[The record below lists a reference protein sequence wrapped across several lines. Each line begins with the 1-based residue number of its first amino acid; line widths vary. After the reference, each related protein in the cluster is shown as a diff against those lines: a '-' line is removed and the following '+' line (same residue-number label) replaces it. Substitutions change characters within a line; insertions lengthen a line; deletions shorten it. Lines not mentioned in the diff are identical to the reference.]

1 MDELLEHIRTR
12 ARGANLHLDQ
22 HDPDYIVGTI
32 MTWLGN
38 NNQILTPTGLKSK
51 EELDFMED
59 QLQFYQA
66 NYAGDPD

>member
-1 MDELLEHIRTR
+1 MDELLEHIRAR

-38 NNQILTPTGLKSK
+38 NNQILTPTGLKSR
-51 EELDFMED
+51 EELEHMED
-59 QLQFYQA
+59 ELGWYHA
-66 NYAGDPD
+66 NYGGDRD